1 MNSFGFSHDG
11 FHHIVKK
18 QKNRQMKTTQLLSIA
33 FLLMMVKPLM
43 AQEKSLIKLNLP
55 ELLSEQKLKGDNRQ
69 LTISH
74 INSTHRGVA
83 MNESTGGAGF
93 AWLDGISFEEGEI
106 DFDVKGKD
114 KIGGSFVGLAFHGVD
129 STNYETIYFRPFN
142 FFKPDRKN
150 HSVQYISIPNY
161 DWYTLRTNH
170 KGVYENE
177 IEDAPKPNDWFHVRI
192 VITASNIQVFVN
204 NKNKPS
210 LEVMPIEKKNGKRI
224 ALWVGATSAGE
235 WANLEIKKLK

>member
-1 MNSFGFSHDG
+1 
-11 FHHIVKK
+11 
-18 QKNRQMKTTQLLSIA
+18 MKTNRLLTIV
-33 FLLMMVKPLM
+33 FFFVMITPLM
-43 AQEKSLIKLNLP
+43 AQKVSLIKPNLP
-55 ELLSEQKLKGDNRQ
+55 ELVSEQKLKGDNRQ
-69 LTISH
+69 LTLSH
-74 INSTHRGVA
+74 ANSTHRGVA
-83 MNESTGGAGF
+83 MNEINGGAGF
-93 AWLDGISFEEGEI
+93 AWLDGISFAEGEI
-106 DFDVKGKD
+106 EFDVKGKD
-114 KIGGSFVGLAFHGVD
+114 KMGGSFVGLAFHGMD
-129 STNYETIYFRPFN
+129 STNYEAIYFRPFN
-142 FFKPDRKN
+142 FFNPDRKD

-192 VITASNIQVFVN
+192 VITESNIQVFVN

-210 LEVMPIEKKNGKRI
+210 LEVAPIEKKKGKRI